1 MSLARITDVKFH
13 VQPQPVH
20 RGWLRYFVAAVSMG
34 IGVAEAQEMRM
45 LDYWWVMAEE
55 QQENAPRVIRV
66 TGEKGEKFEEVYAEE
81 QLGALRNSPVIMQA
95 RLERQAA
102 LRREAVSLARQMRE
116 EDESLPLATAYAQ
129 AWTRVFSRRW
139 LTAKGGEGS
148 SRLEDMLL
156 RLASENEDMA
166 LSDEERQWL
175 LEALLEDDDRLESAE
190 GRRLLEMLA
199 RNLRQSG
206 YGRFDAAAG
215 VNDELMARF
224 TDALRHEHDSMAAYR
239 DAMFKT
245 HRGRIMQHSLE
256 GYHAPWGMGM
266 GGRPIYRQAPQKV
279 GTTVASGHVAQTQ
292 TLVAAPQSPTATPQ
306 PDFTAGMNTS
316 AGSVENFLAE
326 AAPQPEKEDEEKE
339 KKKEDE
345 ELDTDSLT
353 APVPRLMMRAVRNS
367 QAASAP
373 VVIAASGDDDVAPAA
388 SGDITVTGN
397 ATYHVNATLEQKN
410 RYDASWTSHTK
421 SSGSGWFASSVTYE
435 SWSGGTLIPANINQ
449 IDLNGGNLYLGNGYT
464 GAVKVLGTGTIHA
477 ESTETKSSS
486 SWFSSVSA
494 VAPVAGSGVFNYGTL
509 SGSGELTLSSNA
521 ASNNAV
527 IYIFNDAEASGWF
540 DGTIQFGASRRGIVE
555 LDLGADSDSS
565 AAWSKTVFDM
575 SGIGQATDGY
585 GISTSDAPTRTI
597 LNVRGNVSIA
607 GLKNGDANSTVTSE
621 SGDFFYDLTLGDEAG
636 QDYVYSGTFN
646 GSYYTTAT
654 QTNGNNTPSSLDLFK
669 VGANQQTITTNVSN
683 NENRLHSVSVQ
694 EGTLR
699 FDDAGYY
706 DNIYGRSLET
716 AFVTVSGGELLVKSL
731 TVIGELEDAA
741 EFLVTGGSVQ
751 VNDDISVAY
760 EMGVVSTE
768 DVSASVSASNVSV
781 GNNLGVSGSGSKLI
795 VSGTVET
802 LALGVTNGGRLE
814 AKDIIV
820 EHDLQIGTESF
831 NDSSMDEELRASL
844 ICSGNLT
851 AGTLRLRG
859 DGLLQT
865 GDSSITLTGSHMHGG
880 AVWKMAGKH
889 NTLNG
894 QLRLED
900 VGGANGKVTFSG
912 TAVDGVEH
920 AVLTLP
926 GMISLADADW
936 GADGKNALFHLDN
949 VLLDFRLGV
958 TLTNTGIPLA
968 KGTVLTLA
976 STSNGGGY
984 VTDSTTWVRVE
995 SADALYHGVLGTDA
1009 DNNVIITIQHKLDL
1023 PHVMASGNL
1032 LYIEMYQD
1040 AHDPALPYKAH
1051 DTYSGGSWSGDP
1063 EGIVSLIRFSNLQIS
1078 EGADLYLGENLK
1090 TSGEGADL
1098 VDHRADR
1105 HFGGNITVTT
1115 TPAAEAAEDA
1125 AQLHGEIGDWGN
1137 WYLDG
1142 HLGGAGE
1149 LKLVAHNTIDSRNL
1163 NPSTVTESDTTTSK
1177 TYEYGT
1183 ASTFTFTD
1191 YATPEAWFSGTL
1203 RLADPH
1209 GGIVQLNIG
1218 NVNIAD
1224 AGDTRWKN
1232 TVIDLTLDSMTDT
1245 ASKTSGTATEQVLG
1259 LVGDAQVAGVDGG
1272 AGAFIVSNVKNGSN
1286 RPSPVLTLGSDG
1298 KNCDFGG
1305 TVGDGR
1311 FYSGGQATGKTSTT
1325 TTTTSTNNS
1334 GGTITTTTTST
1345 VETNCLTMATG
1356 ALSLTKVGSNTQTFS
1371 GSVYLDQV
1379 LVKEGTLALKG
1390 GTIDIE
1396 SMEVLSGAY
1405 LKTASG
1411 AVMDSLTLHGD
1422 STWEMMGDTNR
1433 YLSPLY
1439 LTNMSGG
1446 GANIT
1451 STDSLTW
1458 SPSRYMNL
1466 SGANLTLLQE
1476 NTLTAGGEAIFEI
1489 GSEITL
1495 NLNNPHVLTNVSG
1508 AAPNR
1513 WIALFGNVSQEY
1525 ESLPTDMVL
1534 VEDEMGNFYNAAYIQ
1549 TGKTIYL
1556 QLGEARDYGIVVN
1569 EHAEPHT
1576 SKIGY
1581 IWSGED
1587 NGTTDGDVHH
1597 INLTMGSI
1605 WRADG
1610 SAENTGWHEQRA
1622 AGSSNDDIGKYVDGN
1637 TVWFLDKDVHG
1648 LDEVHRI
1655 VDIVGNVAPGEIII
1669 ESNLNAGFVDPAP
1682 ENAEYH
1688 MEYSYA
1694 FVSKDGTGCIT
1705 DYVDAEGE
1713 VIPTSITMKG
1723 TGLVVLNL
1731 TNNFSGGIDVQNG
1744 GIYVATVGA
1753 AGTGALTFHTD
1764 QEWSFKVQGLNNGV
1778 VDTPM
1783 ERLGSELMIC
1793 YQHSDDAVS
1802 GFRGSS
1808 LRNDIV
1814 LSSTKTTAENDFA
1827 GRFKV
1832 SFAYAAF
1839 NESGGGDS
1847 ISNIPRHW
1855 RNLTLSGALAGAGY
1869 YTGTGDG
1876 RTWVNTS
1883 ANDILELT
1891 GYCSTWA
1898 GTRDQSYVTSLTLNE
1913 DTAGENAY
1921 IRNNE
1926 GEIVNRFHGTVVVNN
1941 TVNTSPL
1948 PSNKVSVRIGG
1959 TVQVVLKGEKLSESH
1974 LNLTRESVIQTG
1986 WDGAGADPRQTYNN
2000 ILVLNGDATL
2010 RGLSAQFHGCGYDFP
2025 DDPNNANDIYSGD
2038 RYNVTRYFK
2047 ESLTNDREVW
2057 HVRTLTN
2064 GLNTLSLGEYQDKD
2078 NTTYVYSG
2086 AMGYRQAY
2094 AGTSQAHIPW
2104 GAGFTEH
2111 DAENWYFGTH
2121 SMAQETLSLTKA
2133 SSSTQ
2138 YIHTA
2143 KLNDVSVY
2151 EGVLGFNSLALQG
2164 NLNLVGGANLK
2175 LGVFGDVDGD
2185 GKQNDVKDWVKI
2197 DDKLTSTGM
2206 QAAYEKVYTSDDVT
2220 LNTGKTLTV
2229 FTPNTGAGT
2238 EPTAA
2243 VVDGN
2248 VIFSTDTTLT
2258 FLPNG
2263 MVPDYTYDKSAAAGV
2278 RPVNPL
2284 LDVNGT
2290 LQFLDDSPE
2299 ELAINLTGV
2308 NFSKVTITDR
2318 AHTYFYLAEADNI
2331 VIGESGDSSLFKSR
2345 IMSLGYGYFGVL
2357 DTLDSSELSAY
2368 NSPDDKDYLVIRV
2381 YGDPRC
2387 TWSGKTSVTRDG
2399 KTFVPGNIWADKPD
2413 TLPDSFD
2420 YRWKEN
2426 TYFENGMTVLFG
2438 NLYEPVAWTETSTL
2452 TSVET
2457 PIVKLDDDAL
2467 QDGHPADSVTV
2478 DGHTISWRA
2487 ASEDKQAS
2495 YRYENVVI
2503 QGRVAPL
2510 SVVINSDYFDADGN
2524 VHTDTTNYIFT
2535 AGDGGY
2541 IDDVDV
2547 EAGELDVWK
2556 DDYGVEDLDWK
2567 TNLTKLGKGTTIMT
2581 TDNRFTGG
2589 TEILG
2594 GRMVMQHVNALGF
2607 VYNTGAHAT
2616 PNDNTDDDHNLDEKY
2631 KDSILSGLDCT
2642 ITLMNGGELMG
2653 DFNDESFPGN
2663 HEENITTSMGAAMDT
2678 TTIRNKVVVN
2688 VYANPDDPDYD
2699 TLVDGRI
2706 FNNTEHKLVLTKLEG
2721 ESDTVVEFAGVGY
2734 TAEQAEAQ
2742 AGAENKF
2749 RYGVFKVLDPS
2760 GFSGTVTLTGKHW
2773 ELSDDGQ
2780 TADLVNGGN
2789 VQLNLMSHTKS
2800 EGKDWTK
2807 ATVDLS
2813 IKDGTDRTVL
2823 GLDAT
2828 GQATADPGQDA
2839 TGQATADPG
2848 YECVYLNSIHGQ
2860 VKSGSSSVLNM
2871 SAHNELTLILTG
2883 TRSGAYEGVMGY
2895 GDFEVS
2901 VDYGGYAGL
2910 HGTTQHHYG
2919 AIGFGSLNLIKQ
2931 GEGSTQSARRAW
2943 LNAVTV
2949 EGGTFKV
2956 DEALVART
2964 LTTGGGKRVMVG
2976 DVDTAS
2982 LYALAVGKGGTL
2994 AMNTTFNV
3002 AGTKKDAW
3010 EGVAAGTTVGDSTTP
3025 AGWVLLEDG
3034 ATLSAREDWYTRK
3047 QVDMA
3052 PGAHVT
3058 INTRNFIVDPY
3069 LTEQHNDNIKNEVVN
3084 KYEYS
3089 HIIQLLG
3096 QFSGRNVH
3104 LTFNNLLT
3112 DADNKD
3118 AYMLP
3123 MADSPYMGYVALNDL
3138 NDLKG
3143 SSSVYVDSMTAL
3155 QLLNANGGVKADVDI
3170 IVAGKNATL
3179 QILDQV
3185 ANYDSSHV
3193 SSSSDSM
3200 VQYIDRIRFG
3210 ANVDI
3215 NTNVDPLHR
3224 ENTGQMLLGGVEQRA
3239 LAVGDSRLNTPN
3251 TADRQVIIS
3260 SRHNTTDWEYVV
3272 SRLEGKEL
3280 DLNDDKG
3287 VKLQGEVTNL
3297 NIDMRGSA
3305 VKLGGDAANRTEMHS
3320 VHVDMANS
3328 DISHTIYQTNL
3339 RNSLV
3344 HLMEDCSIN
3353 IADAVL
3359 VDSGSAVR
3367 GVTLK
3372 YEEAGNGT
3380 YDLIGHTVD
3389 PCTTNPNV
3397 ALGNDK
3403 TSKIKEVTTSV
3414 NTTVQL
3420 TFADRPAGNADV
3432 YTSVNG
3438 CTILVLQAD
3447 QLLGVDVT
3455 GNGLTIQLHED
3466 MFNYGYEAGARFIAV
3481 MMGGDSGQFLYEA
3494 DNTRFSSLLNSQF
3507 VLQDDTG
3514 QQLTGHWV
3522 TSTYV
3527 SDNVGMKV
3535 TPYMLYF
3542 EVPEPATATLSLAAL
3557 VALCARRRRK
3567 SE

>member
-1 MSLARITDVKFH
+1 MFSSDSVHLQFDVTK
-13 VQPQPVH
+13 PSPH
-20 RGWLRYFVAAVSMG
+20 RGWVKYFVAALGLGMG
-34 IGVAEAQEMRM
+34 TVQAQEQKL
-45 LDYWWVMAEE
+45 LDYWWVMPREE
-55 QQENAPRVIRV
+55 VQNAPRVIRV
-66 TGEKGEKFEEVYAEE
+66 IGAKGEKFEEVYAEE
-81 QLGALRNSPVIMQA
+81 QAAALRGSAAIMQA

-102 LRREAVSLARQMRE
+102 LRLEAQQRARELREAGKSPAVAYE
-116 EDESLPLATAYAQ
+116 E
-129 AWTRVFSRRW
+129 AWAEVYSRRW
-139 LTAKGGEGS
+139 LNADWRVGS
-148 SRLEDMLL
+148 SKLEDMLA
-156 RLASENEDMA
+156 RMASDNADFA
-166 LSDEERQWL
+166 LTEEEQQWV
-175 LEALLEDDDRLESAE
+175 LEALLEDDDRLESSE
-190 GRRLLEMLA
+190 GIELLRNLARRLRSM
-199 RNLRQSG
+199 G
-206 YGRFDAAAG
+206 YGKINVTAG
-215 VNDELMARF
+215 VNDELMMRF
-224 TDALRHEHDSMAAYR
+224 ADAMHHGKESMAAYR
-239 DAMFKT
+239 DALFKT
-245 HRGRIMQHSLE
+245 NRDRVMHHELRG
-256 GYHAPWGMGM
+256 YVAPWGMGA
-266 GGRPIYRQAPQKV
+266 GGTRSYRQAPV
-279 GTTVASGHVAQTQ
+279 V
-292 TLVAAPQSPTATPQ
+292 LTP
-306 PDFTAGMNTS
+306 S
-316 AGSVENFLAE
+316 AGTGSTQQPQLPGLTALTVGQSYTAPGLNAVPGAQSNFLAT
-326 AAPQPEKEDEEKE
+326 APDAEEKEEEKE
-339 KKKEDE
+339 KDE
-345 ELDTDSLT
+345 EEPFT
-353 APVPRLMMRAVRNS
+353 AT
-367 QAASAP
+367 SAP
-373 VVIAASGDDDVAPAA
+373 ASPAAPAPRMMMA
-388 SGDITVTGN
+388 RSMSLRSTGAVTLAEEIVADYIVGAGKNTSFHTTTSVNGQTLTRGNIHNAAWNAEDSYSYTNSSYWGSATATVDFGAWNTADGGVQI
-397 ATYHVNATLEQKN
+397 ADTP
-410 RYDASWTSHTK
+410 
-421 SSGSGWFASSVTYE
+421 E
-435 SWSGGTLIPANINQ
+435 SFGLT
-449 IDLNGGNLYLGNGYT
+449 GGNLYLGT
-464 GAVKVLGTGTIHA
+464 GFSGNIAVSGEGNVLHA
-477 ESTETKSSS
+477 ESLKHESKSANGGFLG
-486 SWFSSVSA
+486 WVSA
-494 VAPVAGSGVFNYGTL
+494 TAHAVYQVPGSDQFRYGTL
-509 SGSGELTLSSNA
+509 SGSGELTLSNNA
-521 ASNNAV
+521 AANNAV
-527 IYIFNDAEASGWF
+527 IYIFNDAEATGWF
-540 DGTIQFGASRRGIVE
+540 DGTIRFGASCGGIVE

-565 AAWSKTVFDM
+565 AAWSQTVFDM

-607 GLKNGDANSTVTSE
+607 GLKNGGANSTVTSE
-621 SGDFFYDLTLGDEAG
+621 SGDFFYDLTLGDVAG
-636 QDYVYSGTFN
+636 ADYVYDGTFN
-646 GSYYTTAT
+646 GAYYTSAT
-654 QTNGNNTPSSLDLFK
+654 QTNGSSTPSALDLIK
-669 VGANQQTITTNVSN
+669 VGENQQTITTEISSTAS
-683 NENRLHSVSVQ
+683 RLHTVEVK
-694 EGTLR
+694 GGALR
-699 FDDAGYY
+699 FDADSNYY
-706 DNIYGRSLET
+706 DDAYSMSLET
-716 AFVTVSGGELLVKSL
+716 NFVTVSGGRLLVNDL
-731 TVIGELEDAA
+731 NVTGVQEGAA
-741 EFLVTGGSVQ
+741 EFLVTGGEVEA
-751 VNDDISVAY
+751 NGDITVAY
-760 EMGVVSTE
+760 DMGVMGGG
-768 DVSASVSASNVSV
+768 SVSAANVSA
-781 GNNLGVSGSGSKLI
+781 GNNLGVSGTGSSLTI
-795 VSGTVET
+795 TGSLET
-802 LALGVTNGGRLE
+802 LAMRVEDGGHLVADDITVQSNLE
-814 AKDIIV
+814 V
-820 EHDLQIGTESF
+820 GTESRQVA
-831 NDSSMDEELRASL
+831 NITDAQRATLISSGS
-844 ICSGNLT
+844 LT
-851 AGTLRLRG
+851 AGELRLRG

-865 GDSSITLTGSHMHGG
+865 GDSAITLTGAHMHGG
-880 AVWKMAGKH
+880 AVWKMEGGQ

-894 QLRLED
+894 LLRLEN
-900 VGGANGKVTFSG
+900 VGGTDGKVTFSG
-912 TAVDGVEH
+912 PAGGGVEP

-926 GMISLADADW
+926 GMVSLADANW
-936 GADGKNALFHLDN
+936 DGGRNALFHLDN
-949 VLLDFRLGV
+949 VQLDFRLGV
-958 TLTNTGIPLA
+958 TLTNTGIPLTE
-968 KGTVLTLA
+968 GTVLTLA
-976 STSNGGGY
+976 STAKGGGY
-984 VTDSTTWVRVE
+984 VEDSTTWVRVE
-995 SADALYHGVLGTDA
+995 SSDALYHGVLGYDA
-1009 DNNVIITIQHKLDL
+1009 QQNVIITIQHKLII
-1023 PHVMASGNL
+1023 PQEMASGDL

-1063 EGIVSLIRFSNLQIS
+1063 ENIESLIRFSNLQIS

-1090 TSGEGADL
+1090 TGNEGTEV
-1098 VDHRADR
+1098 VDYRADR
-1105 HFGGNITVTT
+1105 HFGGNIDVIVTT
-1115 TPAAEAAEDA
+1115 TAGDA

-1142 HLGGAGE
+1142 HLGGSGA
-1149 LKLVAHNTIDSRNL
+1149 LKLVAHNTLGTRDL
-1163 NPSTVTESDTTTSK
+1163 NPSTDKESDTTTSK
-1177 TYEYGT
+1177 TYQYGT

-1203 RLADPH
+1203 SLADPH

-1232 TVIDLTLDSMTDT
+1232 TLIDLTRSAMTDR
-1245 ASKTSGTATEQVLG
+1245 ASGQSGTATEQVLG
-1259 LVGDAQVAGVDGG
+1259 LVGDAQVAGVMGKD
-1272 AGAFIVSNVKNGSN
+1272 GAFIVSNVKAGSGK
-1286 RPSPVLTLGSDG
+1286 PSPVLTIGSDMA
-1298 KNCDFGG
+1298 DYTFSG

-1311 FYSGGQATGKTSTT
+1311 FYTGGQATGKTTT
-1325 TTTTSTNNS
+1325 TTTTTTTANS
-1334 GGTITTTTTST
+1334 GTVTTTTTST
-1345 VETNCLTMATG
+1345 VETNFQTMENG

-1396 SMEVLSGAY
+1396 SMEVLSGAN
-1405 LKTASG
+1405 LQTASG

-1451 STDSLTW
+1451 STDPLIW

-1466 SGANLTLLQE
+1466 SGANLTLLE
-1476 NTLTAGGEAIFEI
+1476 RNTLTAGGEAIFEV
-1489 GSEITL
+1489 GSGITL
-1495 NLNNPHVLTNVSG
+1495 DLSNPHVLTNVSG

-1513 WIALFGNVSQEY
+1513 WIALFGKVSQKY
-1525 ESLPTDMVL
+1525 ESLPKDMIL
-1534 VEDEMGNFYNAAYIQ
+1534 VEDEMGNFYDAAYIQ
-1549 TGKTIYL
+1549 NGETIYL

-1648 LDEVHRI
+1648 SDEKHRM

-1669 ESNLNAGFVDPAP
+1669 ESNLNAGFVDPKP
-1682 ENAEYH
+1682 EDAEYH

-1808 LRNDIV
+1808 LRNDII
-1814 LSSTKTTAENDFA
+1814 LSSTKTTAENDFE

-1855 RNLTLSGALAGAGY
+1855 RNLTLSGALV
-1869 YTGTGDG
+1869 GTGYEATDAQG
-1876 RTWVNTS
+1876 NKIWVNTS
-1883 ANDILELT
+1883 ANDTLELT

-1898 GTRDQSYVTSLTLNE
+1898 NERDQSYTTAITLNE
-1913 DTAGENAY
+1913 DTVGEGSY
-1921 IRNNE
+1921 IYDGE
-1926 GEIVNRFHGTVVVNN
+1926 TGEILNRFQGKVVLMN

-1948 PSNKVSVRIGG
+1948 PSNKLEKRTAGSV
-1959 TVQVVLKGEKLSESH
+1959 QLVLKGEKLSQAH
-1974 LNLTRESVIQTG
+1974 LDMTRESVKMGRDENNNATAYEESAHR
-1986 WDGAGADPRQTYNN
+1986 DLPRQTYNN
-2000 ILVLNGDATL
+2000 ILMVNGDATL
-2010 RGLSAQFHGCGYDFP
+2010 KGLSAKFHGCGWDYPEDNSS
-2025 DDPNNANDIYSGD
+2025 DNDNRIGD
-2038 RYNVTRYFK
+2038 REFIADMK
-2047 ESLTNDREVW
+2047 QHDEVW

-2064 GLNTLSLGEYQDKD
+2064 GLNTLRLGEVGDSA
-2078 NTTYVYSG
+2078 NNSTYIYSG
-2086 AMGYRQAY
+2086 AMGFAQAY
-2094 AGTSQAHIPW
+2094 IGTSQAHVPW
-2104 GAGFTEH
+2104 GDGFMEH
-2111 DAENWYFGTH
+2111 TASWYFGGH
-2121 SMAQETLSLTKA
+2121 SVAKESLSLVKA
-2133 SSSTQ
+2133 SASSQ

-2143 KLNDVSVY
+2143 VLDDVSVY
-2151 EGVLGFNSLALQG
+2151 EGTLGFNNLNLKG
-2164 NLNLVGGANLK
+2164 NLNLVGGTTTK
-2175 LGVFGDVDGD
+2175 LGVTTEAGWDSISEDAV
-2185 GKQNDVKDWVKI
+2185 
-2197 DDKLTSTGM
+2197 SGM
-2206 QAAYEKVYTSDDVT
+2206 QTNYKVVPTSEDVT
-2220 LNTGKTLTV
+2220 LNPGKTLLV

-2248 VIFSTDTTLT
+2248 VIMKEGTALT

-2290 LQFLDDSPE
+2290 LQFLDASPE
-2299 ELAINLTGV
+2299 QLSINLTGV
-2308 NFSKVTITDR
+2308 NFSQVPVETR
-2318 AHTYFYLAEADNI
+2318 ENTYFYLAEADNI
-2331 VIGESGDSSLFKSR
+2331 VIGEAEDSSKFQSR

-2357 DTLDSSELSAY
+2357 DTLDSSGGEHAST
-2368 NSPDDKDYLVIRV
+2368 DGKDYLVIRV

-2387 TWSGKTSVTRDG
+2387 TWSGKTEVDG
-2399 KTFVPGNIWADKPD
+2399 NEIGNVWVHSPD
-2413 TLPDSFD
+2413 DSLPEYD

-2426 TYFENGMTVLFG
+2426 SAFQDGMTVLFG
-2438 NLYEPVAWTETSTL
+2438 NLYEPVRWTKDSKLTSTD
-2452 TSVET
+2452 T
-2457 PIVKLDDDAL
+2457 PVVKLNAL
-2467 QDGHPADSVTV
+2467 QAGHPATEVTV
-2478 DGHTISWRA
+2478 DGHKISWTA
-2487 ASEDKQAS
+2487 GPDADYK
-2495 YRYENVVI
+2495 YKYENVVI

-2510 SVVINSDYFDADGN
+2510 SVVINSDYFDSYDTGRVAYP
-2524 VHTDTTNYIFT
+2524 DTTNYIFT
-2535 AGDGGY
+2535 ISGEDESYGY
-2541 IDDVDV
+2541 IADATED
-2547 EAGELDVWK
+2547 ELKVWK
-2556 DDYGVEDLDWK
+2556 ESYKVENLDWK
-2567 TNLTKLGKGTTIMT
+2567 TNLTKLGKGTAIMT

-2594 GRMVMQHVNALGF
+2594 GRIVMQHVNALGF
-2607 VYNTGAHAT
+2607 VYNNGAYAT
-2616 PNDNTDDDHNLDEKY
+2616 PEDPNDDKTNLDDQF
-2631 KDSILSGLDCT
+2631 KDKLLTGLDCT
-2642 ITLMNGGELMG
+2642 ITLMNGGELMA
-2653 DFNDESFPGN
+2653 DFSDDAFPGN
-2663 HEENITTSMGAAMDT
+2663 HQENITTSMGAALDT

-2706 FNNTEHKLVLTKLEG
+2706 FNNTAHKLVLSTLVG
-2721 ESDTVVEFAGVGY
+2721 ESDTVVEFAGVGL
-2734 TAEQAEAQ
+2734 TADQSSNAY
-2742 AGAENKF
+2742 GVDNKF

-2773 ELSDDGQ
+2773 ELSEDGK

-2828 GQATADPGQDA
+2828 GQATDV
-2839 TGQATADPG
+2839 PG

-2919 AIGFGSLNLIKQ
+2919 AIGFGSLNLIKE

-2943 LNAVTV
+2943 LNSVTV
-2949 EGGTFKV
+2949 QGGTFKA

-2976 DVDTAS
+2976 DVDQST
-2982 LYALAVGKGGTL
+2982 LYALSVGKGGTL

-3002 AGTKKDAW
+3002 SGTKEDAW
-3010 EGVAAGTTVGDSTTP
+3010 EGVEAGTTVGDSTRP

-3069 LTEQHNDNIKNEVVN
+3069 LTVQHDAQVKNEVVN

-3096 QFSGRNVH
+3096 QFSGSNVH

-3112 DADNKD
+3112 NANNKD
-3118 AYMLP
+3118 AYMDLKG
-3123 MADSPYMGYVALNDL
+3123 DSPNMGYVALNDL
-3138 NDLKG
+3138 NALKG
-3143 SSSVYVDSMTAL
+3143 SSTVYVDSMTAL

-3185 ANYDSSHV
+3185 TNYDSSHTA
-3193 SSSSDSM
+3193 STSDSM

-3215 NTNVDPLHR
+3215 NPNEDPLHR
-3224 ENTGQMLLGGVEQRA
+3224 ENTGQLLLGGVEQRS

-3305 VKLGGDAANRTEMHS
+3305 VKLGGDAATRSEMNS
-3320 VHVDMANS
+3320 VHVDLANS

-3344 HLMEDCSIN
+3344 HLMEDCSVN
-3353 IADAVL
+3353 IADMVL
-3359 VDSGSAVR
+3359 VNEQSVIR
-3367 GVTLK
+3367 GVKLEYVKAGDAYTLV
-3372 YEEAGNGT
+3372 GNT
-3380 YDLIGHTVD
+3380 VNPYDAA
-3389 PCTTNPNV
+3389 PNV
-3397 ALGNDK
+3397 AAGNNP
-3403 TSKIKEVTTSV
+3403 TSKTKEVSTSV

-3420 TFADRPAGNADV
+3420 TFADKTEV
-3432 YTSVNG
+3432 CTSANG
-3438 CTILVLQAD
+3438 TRLLVLQAD

-3455 GNGLTIQLHED
+3455 GNGLTLRLHED
-3466 MFNYGYEAGARFIAV
+3466 MFQYAYEADARFVGV

-3494 DNTRFSSLLNSQF
+3494 DNTKFGSLLDSQF
-3507 VLQDDTG
+3507 VLQDSTG

-3527 SDNVGMKV
+3527 GTESGESVSR
-3535 TPYMLYF
+3535 YMLYF
-3542 EVPEPATATLSLAAL
+3542 EVPEPATTTLSLLAL
-3557 VALCARRRRK
+3557 TALCARRRRK
-3567 SE
+3567 

>member
-1 MSLARITDVKFH
+1 MFSSDSVHLQFNVSK
-13 VQPQPVH
+13 PSPH
-20 RGWLRYFVAAVSMG
+20 RGWVKYFVAAVGLGMG
-34 IGVAEAQEMRM
+34 AVQAQEQKI
-45 LDYWWVMAEE
+45 LDYWWVMPREE
-55 QQENAPRVIRV
+55 VQNAPRVIRV
-66 TGEKGEKFEEVYAEE
+66 IGAKGERFEEVYTEE
-81 QLGALRNSPVIMQA
+81 QASALRGNASIMQA

-102 LRREAVSLARQMRE
+102 LRLEAQQRARELREAGKSPAVAYE
-116 EDESLPLATAYAQ
+116 E
-129 AWTRVFSRRW
+129 AWAEVYSRRW
-139 LTAKGGEGS
+139 LTADWRVGS
-148 SRLEDMLL
+148 SKLEDMLT
-156 RLASENEDMA
+156 RMASDNADYA
-166 LSDEERQWL
+166 LTEEEQQWV

-190 GRRLLEMLA
+190 GTELLRNLARRLRSM
-199 RNLRQSG
+199 G
-206 YGRFDAAAG
+206 YGKINVTAG
-215 VNDELMARF
+215 VNDELMMRF
-224 TDALRHEHDSMAAYR
+224 ADAMRHKDNSMSAYR
-239 DAMFKT
+239 DALFKT
-245 HRGRIMQHSLE
+245 YRDRVMHHELRG
-256 GYHAPWGMGM
+256 YVAPWGMGA
-266 GGRPIYRQAPQKV
+266 GGTRSYRQAPV
-279 GTTVASGHVAQTQ
+279 V
-292 TLVAAPQSPTATPQ
+292 LTP
-306 PDFTAGMNTS
+306 S
-316 AGSVENFLAE
+316 AGTGSTQQPQLPGLTALTVGQSYTAPGLNDVPGALTDFRATAP
-326 AAPQPEKEDEEKE
+326 AADESEKE
-339 KKKEDE
+339 KEKELEEE
-345 ELDTDSLT
+345 ELLT
-353 APVPRLMMRAVRNS
+353 QETVPTQS
-367 QAASAP
+367 
-373 VVIAASGDDDVAPAA
+373 DAPAPRMMMMMPRSVA
-388 SGDITVTGN
+388 LRSTGAVPLEEDIEADYIVGAGKNTSFHTTTTVNGQTLTWGN
-397 ATYHVNATLEQKN
+397 IHNAAWEANGEYSYTNSTRL
-410 RYDASWTSHTK
+410 
-421 SSGSGWFASSVTYE
+421 GSVTATVYFGA
-435 SWSGGTLIPANINQ
+435 WNTADGGEKIASTPGSFGLT
-449 IDLNGGNLYLGNGYT
+449 GGNLYLGT
-464 GAVKVLGTGTIHA
+464 GFSGNIVVSGEGNVLHA
-477 ESTETKSSS
+477 ESLEHKSASANGGL
-486 SWFSSVSA
+486 FGLVSA
-494 VAPVAGSGVFNYGTL
+494 TAHAVYQVPGSGEFRYGTL
-509 SGSGELTLSSNA
+509 SGSGELTLSNNA
-521 ASNNAV
+521 AENNAV

-540 DGTIQFGASRRGIVE
+540 DGTIRFGASSGGIVE

-565 AAWSKTVFDM
+565 TAWSQTVFDM

-585 GISTSDAPTRTI
+585 GISTNEAPTRTI

-607 GLKNGDANSTVTSE
+607 GLENGDANSTVTSE
-621 SGDFFYDLTLGDEAG
+621 SGDFFYDLTLGDVAG
-636 QDYVYSGTFN
+636 ADYVYDGTFN
-646 GSYYTTAT
+646 GSYYTSAT
-654 QTNGNNTPSSLDLFK
+654 QTNGSSTPSSLDLFK

-683 NENRLHSVSVQ
+683 NANRLHSVSVQ

-716 AFVTVSGGELLVKSL
+716 AFVTVSGGRLLVNDL
-731 TVIGELEDAA
+731 NVTGVQEGAA
-741 EFLVTGGSVQ
+741 EFLVTGGEVEA
-751 VNDDISVAY
+751 NGNITVAY
-760 EMGVVSTE
+760 DMGVM
-768 DVSASVSASNVSV
+768 DGGSVSAVNVSA
-781 GNNLGVSGSGSKLI
+781 GNNLGVSGAGSSLTI
-795 VSGTVET
+795 TGSLET
-802 LALGVTNGGRLE
+802 LAMRVEKGGHLE
-814 AKDIIV
+814 AADITV
-820 EHDLQIGTESF
+820 QSNLEVGTESQQVE
-831 NDSSMDEELRASL
+831 NITDAQRATLISSGS
-844 ICSGNLT
+844 LT
-851 AGTLRLRG
+851 AGELRLRG

-865 GDSSITLTGSHMHGG
+865 GDSAITLTGAHMHGG
-880 AVWKMAGKH
+880 AVWKMKGGQ

-894 QLRLED
+894 LLRLEN
-900 VGGANGKVTFSG
+900 VGGDDGQVTFSG
-912 TAVDGVEH
+912 PAVEGAEP

-926 GMISLADADW
+926 GMVSLADANWD
-936 GADGKNALFHLDN
+936 GGKNALFHLDN
-949 VLLDFRLGV
+949 VQLDFRLGV

-976 STSNGGGY
+976 STAKGGGY
-984 VTDSTTWVRVE
+984 VEDSTTWVRVE
-995 SADALYHGVLGTDA
+995 SSDALYHGVLGYDA
-1009 DNNVIITIQHKLDL
+1009 QQNVIITIEHELIVPQK
-1023 PHVMASGNL
+1023 MASGDL

-1040 AHDPALPYKAH
+1040 AHDPALPYKVH
-1051 DTYSGGSWSGDP
+1051 NEYSTSSGSWSGDP
-1063 EGIVSLIRFSNLQIS
+1063 ENIESLICFSNLQIS

-1090 TSGEGADL
+1090 TGNEGTEV
-1098 VDHRADR
+1098 VDYRADR
-1105 HFGGNITVTT
+1105 HFGGNIDVIVTST
-1115 TPAAEAAEDA
+1115 AGDA

-1142 HLGGAGE
+1142 HLGGSGA
-1149 LKLVAHNTIDSRNL
+1149 LKLVAHNTVGTRDL
-1163 NPSTVTESDTTTSK
+1163 DPTTDKESDTTTSK

-1203 RLADPH
+1203 SLADPH

-1232 TVIDLTLDSMTDT
+1232 TVIDLTLDSMTDR
-1245 ASKTSGTATEQVLG
+1245 ASEQSGTATEQVLG
-1259 LVGDAQVAGVDGG
+1259 LVGDAQVAGITGG
-1272 AGAFIVSNVKNGSN
+1272 DGAFIVSNVKAGSGK
-1286 RPSPVLTLGSDG
+1286 PSPVLTIGSDMA
-1298 KNCDFGG
+1298 NYTFSG

-1311 FYSGGQATGKTSTT
+1311 FYTGGQATGKTSTT
-1325 TTTTSTNNS
+1325 TTTTTTANS
-1334 GGTITTTTTST
+1334 GTVTTTTTST
-1345 VETNCLTMATG
+1345 VETNFQTMGNG

-1371 GSVYLDQV
+1371 GSVYLDPV
-1379 LVKEGTLALKG
+1379 LVKEGKLALTG
-1390 GTIDIE
+1390 GTIDVE

-1405 LKTASG
+1405 LQTASG
-1411 AVMDSLTLHGD
+1411 AVMNSLTLHGD

-1451 STDSLTW
+1451 STDPLTW
-1458 SPSRYMNL
+1458 SPSRYMSL
-1466 SGANLTLLQE
+1466 SGANLTLLDE

-1489 GSEITL
+1489 GSGITL

-1525 ESLPTDMVL
+1525 EFLPTDMIL
-1534 VEDEMGNFYNAAYIQ
+1534 VEDEMGNFYDAAYMLIGQ
-1549 TGKTIYL
+1549 TIYL
-1556 QLGEARDYGIVVN
+1556 QLGAARDYGIVVN

-1605 WRADG
+1605 WRSDG

-1648 LDEVHRI
+1648 SDEVHRI

-1669 ESNLNAGFVDPAP
+1669 ESNLNAGFVDPKP
-1682 ENAEYH
+1682 EDAEYH

-1713 VIPTSITMKG
+1713 VTPTSITMKG

-1764 QEWSFKVQGLNNGV
+1764 QEWSFNVQGLSNGV

-1808 LRNDIV
+1808 LRNDII
-1814 LSSTKTTAENDFA
+1814 LSSTKTTAENDFE

-1855 RNLTLSGALAGAGY
+1855 RNLTLSGALV
-1869 YTGTGDG
+1869 GTGYEATDAQG
-1876 RTWVNTS
+1876 NKIWVNTS
-1883 ANDILELT
+1883 ANDTLELT

-1898 GTRDQSYVTSLTLNE
+1898 NERDQSYTTAITLNE
-1913 DTAGENAY
+1913 DTVGEGSY
-1921 IRNNE
+1921 IYD
-1926 GEIVNRFHGTVVVNN
+1926 GDTGKILNRFQGKVVLMN

-1948 PSNKVSVRIGG
+1948 PSNKLEKRTAGSV
-1959 TVQVVLKGEKLSESH
+1959 QLVLKGEKLSQAH
-1974 LNLTRESVIQTG
+1974 LDMTRESVKMG
-1986 WDGAGADPRQTYNN
+1986 WDEENDKATAYEESDHQKLPRQTYNN
-2000 ILVLNGDATL
+2000 ILMVNGDATL
-2010 RGLSAQFHGCGYDFP
+2010 KGLSAKFHGCGWDYPEDNSSDNDNRI
-2025 DDPNNANDIYSGD
+2025 DDRKFIADMKQHD
-2038 RYNVTRYFK
+2038 
-2047 ESLTNDREVW
+2047 EVW

-2064 GLNTLSLGEYQDKD
+2064 GLNTLRLGEVGDSA
-2078 NTTYVYSG
+2078 NNSTYIYSG
-2086 AMGYRQAY
+2086 AMGFAQAY
-2094 AGTSQAHIPW
+2094 IGTSQAHVPW
-2104 GAGFTEH
+2104 GDGFMEH
-2111 DAENWYFGTH
+2111 TASWYFGGH
-2121 SMAQETLSLTKA
+2121 SVAKESLSLVKA
-2133 SSSTQ
+2133 SASSQ

-2143 KLNDVSVY
+2143 VLDDVSVY
-2151 EGVLGFNSLALQG
+2151 EGTLGFNNLNLKG
-2164 NLNLVGGANLK
+2164 NLNLVGGTTTK
-2175 LGVFGDVDGD
+2175 LGVTTEAGWDFISEDAVSDMQTNY
-2185 GKQNDVKDWVKI
+2185 KVVP
-2197 DDKLTSTGM
+2197 TS
-2206 QAAYEKVYTSDDVT
+2206 EDVT
-2220 LNTGKTLTV
+2220 LNPGKTLTV

-2248 VIFSTDTTLT
+2248 VIMKEGTALT

-2263 MVPDYTYDKSAAAGV
+2263 MVPDYTYDESAAAAGV

-2290 LQFLDDSPE
+2290 LQFLDASPE
-2299 ELAINLTGV
+2299 QLSINLTGV
-2308 NFSKVTITDR
+2308 NFSQVPVETR
-2318 AHTYFYLAEADNI
+2318 ENTYFYLAEADNI
-2331 VIGESGDSSLFKSR
+2331 VIGEADDSSKFQSR

-2357 DTLDSSELSAY
+2357 DTLDSSGGEHAST
-2368 NSPDDKDYLVIRV
+2368 DGKDYLVIRV

-2387 TWSGKTSVTRDG
+2387 TWSGKTEVA
-2399 KTFVPGNIWADKPD
+2399 GNEIGNVWVHTPD
-2413 TLPDSFD
+2413 DSLPEYD

-2426 TYFENGMTVLFG
+2426 SAFQDGMTVLFG
-2438 NLYEPVAWTETSTL
+2438 NLYEPVDWSEVSKL
-2452 TSVET
+2452 TSIET
-2457 PIVKLDDDAL
+2457 PVVELSEPQA
-2467 QDGHPADSVTV
+2467 GHPATEVTV
-2478 DGHTISWRA
+2478 DGHKISWTA
-2487 ASEDKQAS
+2487 GLDADYK
-2495 YRYENVVI
+2495 YENVVI

-2510 SVVINSDYFDADGN
+2510 SVVINSDYFDSYDTGRVAYP
-2524 VHTDTTNYIFT
+2524 DTTNYIFT
-2535 AGDGGY
+2535 ISGEDESYGY
-2541 IDDVDV
+2541 IADATED
-2547 EAGELDVWK
+2547 ELKVWK
-2556 DDYGVEDLDWK
+2556 EKYKVENLDWK
-2567 TNLTKLGKGTTIMT
+2567 TNLTKLGKGTAIMT

-2594 GRMVMQHVNALGF
+2594 GRIVMQHVNALGF
-2607 VYNTGAHAT
+2607 VYNNGAYAT
-2616 PNDNTDDDHNLDEKY
+2616 PEDPNDDKTNLDDQF
-2631 KDSILSGLDCT
+2631 KDQLLTGLDCT
-2642 ITLMNGGELMG
+2642 ITLMNGGELMA
-2653 DFNDESFPGN
+2653 DFSDDAFPGN
-2663 HEENITTSMGAAMDT
+2663 HQENITTSMGAALDT

-2699 TLVDGRI
+2699 TLEDGRI
-2706 FNNTEHKLVLTKLEG
+2706 FNNTAHKLVLSTLVG
-2721 ESDTVVEFAGVGY
+2721 ESDTVVEFAGVGL
-2734 TAEQAEAQ
+2734 TADQSSNAY
-2742 AGAENKF
+2742 GVDNKF

-2773 ELSDDGQ
+2773 ELSEDGQ

-2813 IKDGTDRTVL
+2813 IKDGTNRTVL

-2828 GQATADPGQDA
+2828 GQATDV
-2839 TGQATADPG
+2839 PG

-2860 VKSGSSSVLNM
+2860 VKRGSSSVLNM

-2883 TRSGAYEGVMGY
+2883 TRSGTYEGVMGY

-2943 LNAVTV
+2943 LNSVTV
-2949 EGGTFKV
+2949 QGGTFKA

-2976 DVDTAS
+2976 DVDQST
-2982 LYALAVGKGGTL
+2982 LYALSVGKGGTL
-2994 AMNTTFNV
+2994 AMNSTFN
-3002 AGTKKDAW
+3002 ASGPKEDAW
-3010 EGVAAGTTVGDSTTP
+3010 EGVEAGTTVGDSTRP

-3047 QVDMA
+3047 QVDLA

-3069 LTEQHNDNIKNEVVN
+3069 LTVQHDAQVKNEVVN

-3096 QFSGRNVH
+3096 QFSGSNVH

-3118 AYMLP
+3118 AYMDLKG
-3123 MADSPYMGYVALNDL
+3123 DSPNMGYVALNDL
-3138 NDLKG
+3138 NALKG
-3143 SSSVYVDSMTAL
+3143 SSTVYVDSMTAL

-3185 ANYDSSHV
+3185 TNYDSSHV

-3215 NTNVDPLHR
+3215 NPNVDPLDR
-3224 ENTGQMLLGGVEQRA
+3224 KNTGQLLLGGVEQRA
-3239 LAVGDSRLNTPN
+3239 LADGDSRLNTPN

-3260 SRHNTTDWEYVV
+3260 SRHNTTEWEYVV
-3272 SRLEGKEL
+3272 SRLQGVELGEGAE
-3280 DLNDDKG
+3280 G

-3297 NIDMRGSA
+3297 NIDMRGAA
-3305 VKLGGDAANRTEMHS
+3305 VKLGGDAANRTEMNS
-3320 VHVDMANS
+3320 VHVDLANS

-3344 HLMEDCSIN
+3344 HLMEDCSVN

-3359 VDSGSAVR
+3359 VESDSVIR
-3367 GVTLK
+3367 GVKLE
-3372 YEEAGNGT
+3372 YEKAGDGYALVGN
-3380 YDLIGHTVD
+3380 TVNPYVAD
-3389 PCTTNPNV
+3389 PNV
-3397 ALGNDK
+3397 AADNVP
-3403 TSKIKEVTTSV
+3403 TSKTKEVSTSV

-3420 TFADRPAGNADV
+3420 TFADKTEV
-3432 YTSVNG
+3432 CTSANG
-3438 CTILVLQAD
+3438 TRLLVLQAD

-3455 GNGLTIQLHED
+3455 GNGLTLQLDED
-3466 MFNYGYEAGARFIAV
+3466 ENMFQYAYEAGARFVGV

-3494 DNTRFSSLLNSQF
+3494 DNTKFGSLRDSQF
-3507 VLQDDTG
+3507 VLLDSTG

-3527 SDNVGMKV
+3527 GTESGQNVSR
-3535 TPYMLYF
+3535 YMLYF
-3542 EVPEPATATLSLAAL
+3542 EVPEPATTTLSLLAL
-3557 VALCARRRRK
+3557 TALCARRRRG
-3567 SE
+3567 E

>member
-1 MSLARITDVKFH
+1 MSLTRITDVKFH

-20 RGWLRYFVAAVSMG
+20 RGWLRYFLAAVSMG

-45 LDYWWVMAEE
+45 LDYWWVMSEE
-55 QQENAPRVIRV
+55 TPENAPRVIRV

-139 LTAKGGEGS
+139 LNARGGKGG
-148 SRLEDMLL
+148 SRLEDMLQ

-166 LSDEERQWL
+166 LSEEDRQWL
-175 LEALLEDDDRLESAE
+175 LEALLEDDDRLDSAE
-190 GRRLLEMLA
+190 GRRLLETLA

-206 YGRFDAAAG
+206 YGKFDAAAG

-224 TDALRHEHDSMAAYR
+224 TESLHHGQDSMAAYR
-239 DAMFKT
+239 DALFKT
-245 HRGRIMQHSLE
+245 HRGRIMQHSVV
-256 GYHAPWGMGM
+256 GYHAPWGMGL
-266 GGRPIYRQAPQKV
+266 GGRSLYRQAPQKV

-292 TLVAAPQSPTATPQ
+292 TLVAAPQAPTATPQ

-316 AGSVENFLAE
+316 AGAVENFLAT
-326 AAPQPEKEDEEKE
+326 APESGEQESEESE
-339 KKKEDE
+339 KKEEDILKET
-345 ELDTDSLT
+345 TDSEPAVAAAVP
-353 APVPRLMMRAVRNS
+353 APRMMMRSFSMRAAEPEPVADQPLPANAITHGTNTSFHTNTSVNGHNLTYGNWYATSWDSSLS
-367 QAASAP
+367 QS
-373 VVIAASGDDDVAPAA
+373 
-388 SGDITVTGN
+388 VTGSSVLGTSVT
-397 ATYHVNATLEQKN
+397 ATVNF
-410 RYDASWTSHTK
+410 
-421 SSGSGWFASSVTYE
+421 SGWNGGSQIAGTPSSF
-435 SWSGGTLIPANINQ
+435 TLA
-449 IDLNGGNLYLGNGYT
+449 GGNLYLGSGYT
-464 GAVKVLGTGTIHA
+464 GEIVVDKGYTGSVLHA
-477 ESTETKSSS
+477 ESLEHD
-486 SWFSSVSA
+486 SA
-494 VAPVAGSGVFNYGTL
+494 TRKGGFLNLASATAHAVYQVAGSGIFNYGTL
-509 SGSGELTLSSNA
+509 SGGGELTLSSNA
-521 ASNNAV
+521 AANNAV
-527 IYIFNDAEASGWF
+527 IFIFNDNQASGWF
-540 DGTIQFGASRRGIVE
+540 DGTIKFGASCGGIVE
-555 LDLGADSDSS
+555 LDLGAKTGSS
-565 AAWSKTVFDM
+565 EAWSKTEFDM
-575 SGIGQATDGY
+575 SGIGTATDGY
-585 GISTSDAPTRTI
+585 GISTSEAPSRTI
-597 LNVRGNVSIA
+597 LNIRGNVSIA
-607 GLKNGDANSTVTSE
+607 GLSGGANSGTVTSE

-654 QTNGNNTPSSLDLFK
+654 QTNGSNTPSSLDLIK
-669 VGANQQTITTNVSN
+669 VGGNQQTITTNVSN

-731 TVIGELEDAA
+731 SVTGEKEGAA

-760 EMGVVSTE
+760 EMGVVSE
-768 DVSASVSASNVSV
+768 NGGSASVSASNVSV
-781 GNNLGVSGSGSKLI
+781 GNNLGVSGSGSELI

-802 LALGVTNGGRLE
+802 LALGVTNGGKLK

-820 EHDLQIGTESF
+820 EHDLQIGTESLNGF
-831 NDSSMDEELRASL
+831 SMDEKLRASL

-859 DGLLQT
+859 DGLLKT

-880 AVWKMAGKH
+880 AVWKMAGEH

-894 QLRLED
+894 LLSLED

-926 GMISLADADW
+926 GMISLAGADW

-958 TLTNTGIPLA
+958 TLTNTGIPL
-968 KGTVLTLA
+968 KEKSVLTLA

-1023 PHVMASGNL
+1023 PHVMADGNL

-1115 TPAAEAAEDA
+1115 TPAAGDA

-1149 LKLVAHNTIDSRNL
+1149 LKLVAHNTIGSRNL
-1163 NPSTVTESDTTTSK
+1163 NPSSVKESDTTTSK
-1177 TYEYGT
+1177 TYQYGT

-1203 RLADPH
+1203 RLANSH

-1232 TVIDLTLDSMTDT
+1232 TVIDLTLDSMTDK
-1245 ASKTSGTATEQVLG
+1245 ASQKSGTATEQVLG

-1298 KNCDFGG
+1298 KDCDFGG

-1311 FYSGGQATGKTSTT
+1311 FYSGGQASGKTSTT

-1356 ALSLTKVGSNTQTFS
+1356 ALSLTKVGSNTQIFR

-1379 LVKEGTLALKG
+1379 LVKEGELQMIGSET
-1390 GTIDIE
+1390 
-1396 SMEVLSGAY
+1396 
-1405 LKTASG
+1405 
-1411 AVMDSLTLHGD
+1411 
-1422 STWEMMGDTNR
+1422 
-1433 YLSPLY
+1433 
-1439 LTNMSGG
+1439 
-1446 GANIT
+1446 NIT
-1451 STDSLTW
+1451 SMAVFDGAKVTTGSNVSLGTMSLYGGSTWYTNNQTPNSYGVTLNLVDVYGESGTNAINIGAPNASSWIPAMYVNMAAAGTWQQDASAIFNLKTDTTLDLDSLRVYT
-1458 SPSRYMNL
+1458 NL
-1466 SGANLTLLQE
+1466 SGIS
-1476 NTLTAGGEAIFEI
+1476 GGEK
-1489 GSEITL
+1489 
-1495 NLNNPHVLTNVSG
+1495 
-1508 AAPNR
+1508 
-1513 WIALFGNVSQEY
+1513 IALYQLSDSTQYTFKDNVV
-1525 ESLPTDMVL
+1525 M
-1534 VEDEMGNFYNAAYIQ
+1534 VEDKNGHFYDAGYVQ
-1549 TGKTIYL
+1549 DGKIIYL
-1556 QLGEARDYGIVVN
+1556 QLKDEPRYYGIVVN
-1569 EHAEPHT
+1569 SQPVH
-1576 SKIGY
+1576 KDLVGY

-1587 NGTTDGDVHH
+1587 TGHTIDDVHH
-1597 INLTMGSI
+1597 INLTMGNV

-1622 AGSSNDDIGKYVDGN
+1622 AGSHNDDIGKYVDGN
-1637 TVWFLDKDVHG
+1637 TVYFLDTDVDG
-1648 LDEVHRI
+1648 EDEVHRM
-1655 VDIVGNVAPGEIII
+1655 VEIVGQVAPGHIIFDADK
-1669 ESNLNAGFVDPAP
+1669 NAGFRDPASSD
-1682 ENAEYH
+1682 AQFH
-1688 MEYSYA
+1688 MEYAYA
-1694 FVSKDGTGCIT
+1694 LVSHDGSGCIA
-1705 DYVDAEGE
+1705 DYVDAEGN
-1713 VIPTSITMKG
+1713 VTPTSITMQG
-1723 TGLVVLNL
+1723 EGLVVLNL
-1731 TNNFSGGIDVQNG
+1731 TNTFTGGIDVQNG
-1744 GIYVATVGA
+1744 GLYVATVGA
-1753 AGTGALTFHTD
+1753 AGTGALKFHTD
-1764 QEWSFKVQGLNNGV
+1764 QEWSFDVQGQTPTNTGIVDV
-1778 VDTPM
+1778 VDDTM
-1783 ERLGSELMIC
+1783 FRTGAELMIC

-1802 GFRGSS
+1802 GFRGST
-1808 LRNDIV
+1808 LRNDII
-1814 LSSTKTTAENDFA
+1814 LYSTKTTSEDDFA

-1839 NESGGGDS
+1839 NETDQGDKN

-1855 RNLTLSGALAGAGY
+1855 RNLTLSGALVGAGY
-1869 YTGTGDG
+1869 ETKDDKGNAI
-1876 RTWVNTS
+1876 WVNTS
-1883 ANDILELT
+1883 ANDTLELT

-1898 GTRDQSYVTSLTLNE
+1898 NERDQSYTTSITLNE
-1913 DTAGENAY
+1913 DTVGENSY
-1921 IRNNE
+1921 IYDAE
-1926 GEIVNRFHGTVVVNN
+1926 SGKALNRFQGKVVMKN

-1948 PSNKVSVRIGG
+1948 PSNQLNERTAG
-1959 TVQVVLKGEKLSESH
+1959 TVQVVLKGEKLSQAH
-1974 LNLTRESVIQTG
+1974 MDMTRESVKMGRDEKNNPTAYE
-1986 WDGAGADPRQTYNN
+1986 DAAYRDLPRQTYNN
-2000 ILVLNGDATL
+2000 ILMLNGDATL
-2010 RGLSAQFHGCGYDFP
+2010 KGLSASFQGCGWDYP
-2025 DDPNNANDIYSGD
+2025 ENNSSNNANRI
-2038 RYNVTRYFK
+2038 
-2047 ESLTNDREVW
+2047 NDRKFISSMLQHDEVW

-2064 GLNTLSLGEYQDKD
+2064 GLNTLSLGEVGDKT
-2078 NTTYVYSG
+2078 NTSTYIYSG
-2086 AMGYRQAY
+2086 AMGFAQAY
-2094 AGTSQAHIPW
+2094 VGTSQAHVPW
-2104 GAGFTEH
+2104 GDGFLKHT
-2111 DAENWYFGTH
+2111 DDWYFGGH
-2121 SMAQETLSLTKA
+2121 SMAQESLSLIKA
-2133 SSSTQ
+2133 SASSQ

-2143 KLNDVSVY
+2143 VLDDVSVY
-2151 EGVLGFNSLALQG
+2151 EGTLGFNNLNLIG
-2164 NLNLVGGANLK
+2164 NLNLVGGSVTK
-2175 LGVFGDVDGD
+2175 LGVTTEVGWDS
-2185 GKQNDVKDWVKI
+2185 I
-2197 DDKLTSTGM
+2197 DANATSGM
-2206 QAAYEKVYTSDDVT
+2206 QSGYKVVATSDDVT

-2229 FTPNTGAGT
+2229 FTPNTGADT

-2248 VIFSTDTTLT
+2248 VIFSSGTTLT

-2263 MVPDYTYDKSAAAGV
+2263 MVPDSTYDENAAQGV

-2290 LQFLDDSPE
+2290 LQFLDASPE
-2299 ELAINLTGV
+2299 ELSINLTGV
-2308 NFSKVTITDR
+2308 NFSKVKINDR
-2318 AHTYFYLAEADNI
+2318 KHTYFYLAEADNI
-2331 VIGESGDSSLFKSR
+2331 VIGDGGDSSSFQSR

-2357 DTLDSSELSAY
+2357 DTLDSSGLSDY
-2368 NSPDDKDYLVIRV
+2368 KSPDKNDYLVIRV

-2387 TWSGKTSVTRDG
+2387 TWSGKNSVLRTQSGVTSKGDSYSAMEDSVN
-2399 KTFVPGNIWADKPD
+2399 PGNIWRDVNAEKGDKD
-2413 TLPDSFD
+2413 AFD

-2426 TYFENGMTVLFG
+2426 QYFENGMTVLFG
-2438 NLYEPVAWTETSTL
+2438 NLYEPVAWTEISEL

-2457 PIVKLDDDAL
+2457 PIVKLGDLYL

-2487 ASEDKQAS
+2487 ASEDKQAA

-2510 SVVINSDYFDADGN
+2510 SVVINSDYFDVAGN
-2524 VHTDTTNYIFT
+2524 VHKDATNYIFT
-2535 AGDGGY
+2535 AGADGGY
-2541 IDDVDV
+2541 IDDA

-2556 DDYGVEDLDWK
+2556 SDYGVENLDWK

-2594 GRMVMQHVNALGF
+2594 GRIVMQHVNALGA
-2607 VYNTGAHAT
+2607 VYNTV
-2616 PNDNTDDDHNLDEKY
+2616 DDDNPLFT
-2631 KDSILSGLDCT
+2631 GNDCT

-2734 TAEQAEAQ
+2734 TAEQAQAQ
-2742 AGAENKF
+2742 TGAENKF

-2773 ELSDDGQ
+2773 KLSDDGQ

-2828 GQATADPGQDA
+2828 GQATAE
-2839 TGQATADPG
+2839 PG

-2976 DVDTAS
+2976 DVDTS
-2982 LYALAVGKGGTL
+2982 TLYALSVGKGGTL

-3069 LTEQHNDNIKNEVVN
+3069 LTVQHDAQVKNEVVN

-3123 MADSPYMGYVALNDL
+3123 MTDSPYMGYVALNDL

-3155 QLLNANGGVKADVDI
+3155 QLLNANGGEKADVDI

-3179 QILDQV
+3179 QILDRV
-3185 ANYDSSHV
+3185 TNYNSSHV
-3193 SSSSDSM
+3193 SSTSDSM

-3215 NTNVDPLHR
+3215 DPEKDPLDR
-3224 ENTGQMLLGGVEQRA
+3224 LNTGQLLLGGVEQRA
-3239 LAVGDSRLNTPN
+3239 LAVGDSRVEKPN

-3280 DLNDDKG
+3280 GKDAQG
-3287 VKLQGEVTNL
+3287 VRLQGEVTNL

-3305 VKLGGDAANRTEMHS
+3305 VKLGGDAAERTEMNS

-3359 VDSGSAVR
+3359 VDSKSAVR
-3367 GVTLK
+3367 GVTLEYDEK
-3372 YEEAGNGT
+3372 YN
-3380 YDLIGHTVD
+3380 LIGHTVN

-3438 CTILVLQAD
+3438 STILVLQAD

-3466 MFNYGYEAGARFIAV
+3466 MFHYGYQAGARFIAV
-3481 MMGGDSGQFLYEA
+3481 MMGGDSGQFLYDA

-3507 VLQDDTG
+3507 VLQDAKG

>member
-1 MSLARITDVKFH
+1 MFSSDSVHLQFDVTK
-13 VQPQPVH
+13 PSPH
-20 RGWLRYFVAAVSMG
+20 RGWVKYFVAALG
-34 IGVAEAQEMRM
+34 LGVGAVQAQEQKL
-45 LDYWWVMAEE
+45 LDYWWVMPREE
-55 QQENAPRVIRV
+55 VQNAPRVIRV
-66 TGEKGEKFEEVYAEE
+66 IGAKGEKFEEVYAEE
-81 QLGALRNSPVIMQA
+81 QAAALRGSAAIMQA

-102 LRREAVSLARQMRE
+102 LRLEAQQRARELREAGKAPAVAYE
-116 EDESLPLATAYAQ
+116 E
-129 AWTRVFSRRW
+129 AWAEVYSRRW
-139 LTAKGGEGS
+139 LTADWRVGS
-148 SRLEDMLL
+148 SKLEDMLT
-156 RLASENEDMA
+156 RMASADADFE
-166 LSDEERQWL
+166 LTEEEQQWV

-190 GRRLLEMLA
+190 GIELLRNLARRLRSM
-199 RNLRQSG
+199 G
-206 YGRFDAAAG
+206 YGKIDVTAG
-215 VNDELMARF
+215 VNDELMMRF
-224 TDALRHEHDSMAAYR
+224 ADAMRHGKESMAAYR
-239 DAMFKT
+239 DALFKT
-245 HRGRIMQHSLE
+245 NRDRVMHHVLRG
-256 GYHAPWGMGM
+256 YVAPWGMGM
-266 GGRPIYRQAPQKV
+266 GGTHSYRQAPV
-279 GTTVASGHVAQTQ
+279 V
-292 TLVAAPQSPTATPQ
+292 LTP
-306 PDFTAGMNTS
+306 S
-316 AGSVENFLAE
+316 AGTGSTQQPQLPGLTALTVGQSYTAPGLNAVPGAQSNFLAT
-326 AAPQPEKEDEEKE
+326 APDAEEKE
-339 KKKEDE
+339 KEEEEEKDE
-345 ELDTDSLT
+345 EEPLT
-353 APVPRLMMRAVRNS
+353 ATS
-367 QAASAP
+367 AS
-373 VVIAASGDDDVAPAA
+373 SAPAA
-388 SGDITVTGN
+388 PAPRMMMARSMSLRSTGAVTLAEDIVADYIVGAGKNTSFHTTTSVNGQTLTRGNIHNAEWKADDSYSYTNSSYWGSATATVDFGAWNTADGGVQI
-397 ATYHVNATLEQKN
+397 ADTP
-410 RYDASWTSHTK
+410 
-421 SSGSGWFASSVTYE
+421 E
-435 SWSGGTLIPANINQ
+435 SFGLA
-449 IDLNGGNLYLGNGYT
+449 GGNLYLGT
-464 GAVKVLGTGTIHA
+464 GFSGNIAVSGEGNVLHA
-477 ESTETKSSS
+477 ESLKHESKSANGGFLG
-486 SWFSSVSA
+486 WVSA
-494 VAPVAGSGVFNYGTL
+494 TAHAVYQVPGSDQFRYGTL
-509 SGSGELTLSSNA
+509 SGSGELTLSNNA
-521 ASNNAV
+521 AANNAV
-527 IYIFNDAEASGWF
+527 IYIFNDAAADSWF
-540 DGTIQFGASRRGIVE
+540 DGTIRFGASRGGIVE

-565 AAWSKTVFDM
+565 TAWSQTVFDM

-621 SGDFFYDLTLGDEAG
+621 SGDFFYDLTLGDVAG
-636 QDYVYSGTFN
+636 ADYVYSGTFN
-646 GSYYTTAT
+646 GAYYTSAT
-654 QTNGNNTPSSLDLFK
+654 QTNGSSTPSALDLIK
-669 VGANQQTITTNVSN
+669 VGENQQTITTEISSTAS
-683 NENRLHSVSVQ
+683 RLHSVTVQ
-694 EGTLR
+694 GGALR
-699 FDDAGYY
+699 FDADPDYY
-706 DNIYGRSLET
+706 DDAYSMSLET
-716 AFVTVSGGELLVKSL
+716 NFVTVSGGRLLVNDL
-731 TVIGELEDAA
+731 NVTGVQEGAA
-741 EFLVTGGSVQ
+741 EFLVTGGKVEA
-751 VNDDISVAY
+751 NGDITVAY
-760 EMGVVSTE
+760 DMGVMGGG
-768 DVSASVSASNVSV
+768 SVSAVNVSA
-781 GNNLGVSGSGSKLI
+781 GNNLGVSGTGSSLTI
-795 VSGTVET
+795 TGSLET
-802 LALGVTNGGRLE
+802 LAMRVEKGGRLE
-814 AKDIIV
+814 ADDITV
-820 EHDLQIGTESF
+820 QSNLEVGTESRQVE
-831 NDSSMDEELRASL
+831 NITDAQRATLISSGR
-844 ICSGNLT
+844 LT
-851 AGTLRLRG
+851 AGELRLRG

-865 GDSSITLTGSHMHGG
+865 GDSAITLTGAHMHGG
-880 AVWKMAGKH
+880 AVWKMEGGQ

-894 QLRLED
+894 LLRLEN
-900 VGGANGKVTFSG
+900 VGGTDGKVTFSG
-912 TAVDGVEH
+912 PAVDGAEP

-926 GMISLADADW
+926 GMVSLADANWD
-936 GADGKNALFHLDN
+936 GGKNALFHLDN
-949 VLLDFRLGV
+949 VQLDFRLGV

-968 KGTVLTLA
+968 EGTVLTLA
-976 STSNGGGY
+976 STANGGGY
-984 VTDSTTWVRVE
+984 VKDSTTWVRVE
-995 SADALYHGVLGTDA
+995 SSDALYHGVLGYDA
-1009 DNNVIITIQHKLDL
+1009 QQNVIITIEHELIIPQK
-1023 PHVMASGNL
+1023 MASGDL

-1063 EGIVSLIRFSNLQIS
+1063 ENIESLIRFSNLQMS

-1090 TSGEGADL
+1090 TGNEGTEV
-1098 VDHRADR
+1098 VDYRADR
-1105 HFGGNITVTT
+1105 HFGGNIEVIVTT
-1115 TPAAEAAEDA
+1115 TAGDA

-1142 HLGGAGE
+1142 HLGGSGA
-1149 LKLVAHNTIDSRNL
+1149 LKLVAHNTLGTRDL

-1203 RLADPH
+1203 SLADPH

-1232 TVIDLTLDSMTDT
+1232 TLIDLTRSEMTDR
-1245 ASKTSGTATEQVLG
+1245 ASGQSEKATEQVLG
-1259 LVGDAQVAGVDGG
+1259 LVGNAQVAGVMGG
-1272 AGAFIVSNVKNGSN
+1272 DGAFIVSNVKAGSGK
-1286 RPSPVLTLGSDG
+1286 PSPVLTIGSDMA
-1298 KNCDFGG
+1298 DYTFSG

-1311 FYSGGQATGKTSTT
+1311 FYTGGQATGKTTT
-1325 TTTTSTNNS
+1325 TTTTSSTNNS

-1379 LVKEGTLALKG
+1379 LVKEGALALTG
-1390 GTIDIE
+1390 GTIDVE
-1396 SMEVLSGAY
+1396 SMEVFSGAY

-1411 AVMDSLTLHGD
+1411 AVMNSLTLHGD

-1451 STDSLTW
+1451 STDPLTW

-1466 SGANLTLLQE
+1466 SGADLTLLGG
-1476 NTLTAGGEAIFEI
+1476 NTLTAGGESLFML
-1489 GSEITL
+1489 GSGITL
-1495 NLNNPHVLTNVSG
+1495 NLAKPHVLTNVSG
-1508 AAPNR
+1508 AAPNMQ
-1513 WIALFGNVSQEY
+1513 IALFGDVLETYTN
-1525 ESLPTDMVL
+1525 LPTDMVL
-1534 VEDEMGNFYNAAYIQ
+1534 VEDVNGVFYNAAYKQ
-1549 TGKTIYL
+1549 VGQTIYL
-1556 QLGEARDYGIVVN
+1556 ELGNARDYGIVVN
-1569 EHAEPHT
+1569 DHAEPHT

-1648 LDEVHRI
+1648 LDEEHRM
-1655 VDIVGNVAPGEIII
+1655 VEIVGQVAPGHIIFDADK
-1669 ESNLNAGFVDPAP
+1669 NAGFRDPASRDVQF
-1682 ENAEYH
+1682 H
-1688 MEYSYA
+1688 MEYAYA
-1694 FVSKDGTGCIT
+1694 LVSHDGSGCIA
-1705 DYVDAEGE
+1705 DYVDAEGN
-1713 VIPTSITMKG
+1713 VTPTSITMQG
-1723 TGLVVLNL
+1723 EGLVVLNL
-1731 TNNFSGGIDVQNG
+1731 TNTFSGGIDVQNG
-1744 GIYVATVGA
+1744 GLYVATVGA
-1753 AGTGALTFHTD
+1753 AGTGALKFHTD
-1764 QEWSFKVQGLNNGV
+1764 QEWSFDVQGQTPTTTGIVDV
-1778 VDTPM
+1778 VDDTM
-1783 ERLGSELMIC
+1783 KRVGSELMIC

-1802 GFRGSS
+1802 GFRGST
-1808 LRNDIV
+1808 LRNDII
-1814 LSSTKTTAENDFA
+1814 LYSTKTTSEDDFA

-1839 NESGGGDS
+1839 NETNQGDKN

-1855 RNLTLSGALAGAGY
+1855 RNLTLSGALVGAGY
-1869 YTGTGDG
+1869 ESKDNAGNTV
-1876 RTWVNTS
+1876 WVNTS

-1898 GTRDQSYVTSLTLNE
+1898 NERDQSYTTSITLNE
-1913 DTAGENAY
+1913 DTVGENSY
-1921 IRNNE
+1921 IYDEPN
-1926 GEIVNRFHGTVVVNN
+1926 GKILNRFQGKVVMMN

-1948 PSNKVSVRIGG
+1948 PSNQLNERTAGS
-1959 TVQVVLKGEKLSESH
+1959 VQVVLKGEKLSQAH
-1974 LNLTRESVIQTG
+1974 LDMTRESVKMGRDENNNST
-1986 WDGAGADPRQTYNN
+1986 DYEDYAYRDLPRQTYNN
-2000 ILVLNGDATL
+2000 ILMVNGDATL
-2010 RGLSAQFHGCGYDFP
+2010 KGLSANFQGCGWDYP
-2025 DDPNNANDIYSGD
+2025 ENNSSNNAD
-2038 RYNVTRYFK
+2038 RIK
-2047 ESLTNDREVW
+2047 DRKFIASMPQHDEVW

-2064 GLNTLSLGEYQDKD
+2064 GLNTLSLGEVGDSA
-2078 NTTYVYSG
+2078 NNSTYIYSG
-2086 AMGYRQAY
+2086 AMGFAQAY
-2094 AGTSQAHIPW
+2094 IGTSQAHVPW
-2104 GAGFTEH
+2104 GDGFMEH
-2111 DAENWYFGTH
+2111 TASWYFSGH
-2121 SMAQETLSLTKA
+2121 SMAQESLSLTKA
-2133 SSSTQ
+2133 SASSQ

-2143 KLNDVSVY
+2143 VLDDVSVY
-2151 EGVLGFNSLALQG
+2151 EGTLGFNNLNLKG
-2164 NLNLVGGANLK
+2164 NLNLVGGSVTK
-2175 LGVFGDVDGD
+2175 LGVTTEVG
-2185 GKQNDVKDWVKI
+2185 W
-2197 DDKLTSTGM
+2197 TSISANAKSVM
-2206 QAAYEKVYTSDDVT
+2206 QSGYKVVATSDDVT
-2220 LNTGKTLTV
+2220 LNPGKTLTV

-2248 VIFSTDTTLT
+2248 VIMSDGAALT

-2263 MVPDYTYDKSAAAGV
+2263 MVPDYTYVKNAAVGV

-2290 LQFLDDSPE
+2290 LTLRNSSTEGLP
-2299 ELAINLTGV
+2299 IHLTGV
-2308 NFSKVTITDR
+2308 NFSHVLVEDR
-2318 AHTYFYLAEADNI
+2318 EHTYFYLAEADNI
-2331 VIGESGDSSLFKSR
+2331 VIDDGETGDASEFKSR

-2357 DTLDSSELSAY
+2357 DTLDSINDNNAESSHP
-2368 NSPDDKDYLVIRV
+2368 SPDAKDYLVIRV

-2387 TWSGKTSVTRDG
+2387 TWSGKTEVEYAPGFVTHPD
-2399 KTFVPGNIWADKPD
+2399 NIWESG
-2413 TLPDSFD
+2413 TFSFPYD

-2426 TYFENGMTVLFG
+2426 SYFENGMAVLFG
-2438 NLYEPVAWTETSTL
+2438 NLYEPVSWTPTSKLNSTQ
-2452 TSVET
+2452 T
-2457 PIVKLDDDAL
+2457 PVVDLNAL
-2467 QDGHPADSVTV
+2467 QPGHPADSVSM
-2478 DGHTISWRA
+2478 DGHTIDW
-2487 ASEDKQAS
+2487 SEAPAEQHPTYA
-2495 YRYENVVI
+2495 YENVSI
-2503 QGRVAPL
+2503 SGRVAPL
-2510 SVVINSDYFDADGN
+2510 SIVINSDYFDEQGN
-2524 VHTDTTNYIFT
+2524 VYTDATNYIFT
-2535 AGDGGY
+2535 ANAKDPGY
-2541 IDDVDV
+2541 IDDATA
-2547 EAGELDVWK
+2547 EELKLWK
-2556 DDYGVEDLDWK
+2556 TDYGVEDVESWR

-2581 TDNRFTGG
+2581 TDNRYTGG

-2594 GRMVMQHVNALGF
+2594 GRIVMQHVNALGA
-2607 VYNTGAHAT
+2607 VYNTSQV
-2616 PNDNTDDDHNLDEKY
+2616 DEQNP
-2631 KDSILSGLDCT
+2631 LFTGNDCT
-2642 ITLMNGGELMG
+2642 ITLMNGGELMA
-2653 DFNDESFPGN
+2653 DFSDDAFPGN
-2663 HEENITTSMGAAMDT
+2663 HQENITTSMGAAMDT

-2688 VYANPDDPDYD
+2688 VYADPNNPDYD

-2706 FNNTEHKLVLTKLEG
+2706 FNNTAHKLVLSTLVG
-2721 ESDTVVEFAGVGY
+2721 ESDTVLEFAGVGL
-2734 TAEQAEAQ
+2734 TAEQSREKYD
-2742 AGAENKF
+2742 GADNMF

-2773 ELSDDGQ
+2773 ELSNDGK
-2780 TADLVNGGN
+2780 TADLVNGGK

-2828 GQATADPGQDA
+2828 GR
-2839 TGQATADPG
+2839 ATADPG

-2976 DVDTAS
+2976 DVDQST
-2982 LYALAVGKGGTL
+2982 LYALSVGKGGTL

-3002 AGTKKDAW
+3002 SGTKKDAW
-3010 EGVAAGTTVGDSTTP
+3010 EGVEAGTTVGDSTTP

-3058 INTRNFIVDPY
+3058 INTRNFIIDPY

-3096 QFSGRNVH
+3096 QFSGSNVH

-3112 DADNKD
+3112 NANNKD
-3118 AYMLP
+3118 AYMDLKG
-3123 MADSPYMGYVALNDL
+3123 DSPNMGYVALNDL

-3179 QILDQV
+3179 QILDRV
-3185 ANYDSSHV
+3185 TNYNSNHAAST
-3193 SSSSDSM
+3193 SDSM

-3215 NTNVDPLHR
+3215 NPNEDPLHR
-3224 ENTGQMLLGGVEQRA
+3224 ENTGQLLLGGVEQRA

-3305 VKLGGDAANRTEMHS
+3305 VKLGGDAATRTEMNS
-3320 VHVDMANS
+3320 VHVDLANS

-3344 HLMEDCSIN
+3344 HLMEDCSVN
-3353 IADAVL
+3353 IADMVL
-3359 VDSGSAVR
+3359 VNEQSVIR
-3367 GVTLK
+3367 GVKLEYVKAGDAYTLV
-3372 YEEAGNGT
+3372 GNT
-3380 YDLIGHTVD
+3380 VNPYDAA
-3389 PCTTNPNV
+3389 PNV
-3397 ALGNDK
+3397 AAGNNP
-3403 TSKIKEVTTSV
+3403 TSKTKEVSTSV
-3414 NTTVQL
+3414 NTTVEL
-3420 TFADRPAGNADV
+3420 TFADKTEV
-3432 YTSVNG
+3432 CTSANG
-3438 CTILVLQAD
+3438 TRLLVLQSD

-3455 GNGLTIQLHED
+3455 GNGLTLRLHEN
-3466 MFNYGYEAGARFIAV
+3466 MFQYAYEADARFVGV

-3494 DNTRFSSLLNSQF
+3494 DNTKFGSLLDSQF
-3507 VLQDDTG
+3507 VLQDSTG

-3527 SDNVGMKV
+3527 GTESGDSVSR
-3535 TPYMLYF
+3535 YMLYF
-3542 EVPEPATATLSLAAL
+3542 EVPEPATTTLSLLAL
-3557 VALCARRRRK
+3557 TALCARRRRK
-3567 SE
+3567 

>member
-1 MSLARITDVKFH
+1 MFSSDSVHLQFDVTK
-13 VQPQPVH
+13 PSPH
-20 RGWLRYFVAAVSMG
+20 RGWVKYFVAALGLGMG
-34 IGVAEAQEMRM
+34 TVQAQEQKL
-45 LDYWWVMAEE
+45 LDYWWVMPREE
-55 QQENAPRVIRV
+55 VQNAPRVIRV
-66 TGEKGEKFEEVYAEE
+66 IGAKGEKFEEVYAEE
-81 QLGALRNSPVIMQA
+81 QAAALRGSAAIMQA

-102 LRREAVSLARQMRE
+102 LRLEAQQRARELREAGKSPAVAYE
-116 EDESLPLATAYAQ
+116 E
-129 AWTRVFSRRW
+129 AWAEVYSRRW
-139 LTAKGGEGS
+139 LNADWRVGS
-148 SRLEDMLL
+148 SKLEDMLA
-156 RLASENEDMA
+156 RMASDNEDFA
-166 LSDEERQWL
+166 LTEEEQQWV
-175 LEALLEDDDRLESAE
+175 LEALLEDDDRLESSE
-190 GRRLLEMLA
+190 GIELLRNLARRLRGM
-199 RNLRQSG
+199 G
-206 YGRFDAAAG
+206 YGRVYSPHAMQ
-215 VNDELMARF
+215 DELMERF
-224 TDALRHEHDSMAAYR
+224 AEAMRHGKESMAAYR
-239 DAMFKT
+239 DALFKT
-245 HRGRIMQHSLE
+245 NRDRIMHHELR
-256 GYHAPWGMGM
+256 GYLAPWGMGA
-266 GGRPIYRQAPQKV
+266 GGTRSYRQAPV
-279 GTTVASGHVAQTQ
+279 V
-292 TLVAAPQSPTATPQ
+292 LTP
-306 PDFTAGMNTS
+306 S
-316 AGSVENFLAE
+316 AGTGSTQQPQLPGLTALTVGQSYTAPGLNAVPGAQSNFLATAPDAEE
-326 AAPQPEKEDEEKE
+326 AEEEEEKE
-339 KKKEDE
+339 KDE
-345 ELDTDSLT
+345 EALLT
-353 APVPRLMMRAVRNS
+353 APS
-367 QAASAP
+367 
-373 VVIAASGDDDVAPAA
+373 APAA
-388 SGDITVTGN
+388 PAAPAPRMMMARSMSLRSTGAETLAEEIVADYIVGAGKNTSFHTTTTVNGQTLTRGN
-397 ATYHVNATLEQKN
+397 IHNAAWNAEDFYSYTNSTRLGSATATVYFGAWNTADGGEKI
-410 RYDASWTSHTK
+410 ASTPGAFGLT
-421 SSGSGWFASSVTYE
+421 
-435 SWSGGTLIPANINQ
+435 
-449 IDLNGGNLYLGNGYT
+449 GGNLYLGT
-464 GAVKVLGTGTIHA
+464 GFSGNIVVSGEGNVLHA
-477 ESTETKSSS
+477 ESLEHKSASANGGL
-486 SWFSSVSA
+486 FGLVSA
-494 VAPVAGSGVFNYGTL
+494 TAHAVYQVPGSGEFRYGTL
-509 SGSGELTLSSNA
+509 SGSGELTLSNNA
-521 ASNNAV
+521 AENNAV

-540 DGTIQFGASRRGIVE
+540 DGTIRFGASSGGIVE

-565 AAWSKTVFDM
+565 TAWSQTVFDM

-585 GISTSDAPTRTI
+585 GISTSEAPTRTI

-607 GLKNGDANSTVTSE
+607 GLENGDANSTVTSE
-621 SGDFFYDLTLGDEAG
+621 SGDFFYDLTLGDVAG
-636 QDYVYSGTFN
+636 ADYVYDGTFN
-646 GSYYTTAT
+646 GAYYTSAT
-654 QTNGNNTPSSLDLFK
+654 QTNGSSTPSALDLFK

-683 NENRLHSVSVQ
+683 NANRLHSVSVQ

-716 AFVTVSGGELLVKSL
+716 AFVTVSGGRLLVNDLIVTGVK
-731 TVIGELEDAA
+731 ENEA
-741 EFLVTGGSVQ
+741 EFLVTGGKVEA
-751 VNDDISVAY
+751 NGDITVAY
-760 EMGVVSTE
+760 DMGVMGGG
-768 DVSASVSASNVSV
+768 SVSAVNVSA
-781 GNNLGVSGSGSKLI
+781 GNNLGVSGSGSSLTI
-795 VSGTVET
+795 TGSLET
-802 LALGVTNGGRLE
+802 LAMRVEDGGRLV
-814 AKDIIV
+814 ADDITV
-820 EHDLQIGTESF
+820 QSNLEVGTESRQVA
-831 NDSSMDEELRASL
+831 NITDDQRATLISSGS
-844 ICSGNLT
+844 LT
-851 AGTLRLRG
+851 AGELRLRG

-865 GDSSITLTGSHMHGG
+865 GDSAITLTGAHMHGG
-880 AVWKMAGKH
+880 AVWKMEGGQ

-894 QLRLED
+894 LLRLEN
-900 VGGANGKVTFSG
+900 VGGADGQVTFSG
-912 TAVDGVEH
+912 TAVEGAEP

-926 GMISLADADW
+926 GMVSLADANW
-936 GADGKNALFHLDN
+936 DGGRNALFHLDN
-949 VLLDFRLGV
+949 VQLDFRLGV
-958 TLTNTGIPLA
+958 TLTNTGIPLTE
-968 KGTVLTLA
+968 GTVLTLA
-976 STSNGGGY
+976 STANGGGY
-984 VTDSTTWVRVE
+984 VEDSTTWVRVE
-995 SADALYHGVLGTDA
+995 SSDALYHGVLGYDA
-1009 DNNVIITIQHKLDL
+1009 QQNVIITIQHELIIPQK
-1023 PHVMASGNL
+1023 MASGDL

-1063 EGIVSLIRFSNLQIS
+1063 ENIESLIRFSNLQMS

-1090 TSGEGADL
+1090 TGNEGTEV
-1098 VDHRADR
+1098 VDYRADR
-1105 HFGGNITVTT
+1105 HFGGNIDVIVTT
-1115 TPAAEAAEDA
+1115 TAGDA
-1125 AQLHGEIGDWGN
+1125 AQLHGEIADWGN

-1142 HLGGAGE
+1142 HLGGSGA
-1149 LKLVAHNTIDSRNL
+1149 LKLVAHNTVGTRDL
-1163 NPSTVTESDTTTSK
+1163 DPTTDKESDTTTSK

-1203 RLADPH
+1203 SLADPH

-1232 TVIDLTLDSMTDT
+1232 TVIDLTLDSMTDK
-1245 ASKTSGTATEQVLG
+1245 ASETSGTATEQVLG
-1259 LVGDAQVAGVDGG
+1259 LVGDAQVAGITGG
-1272 AGAFIVSNVKNGSN
+1272 DGAFIVSNVKAGSGK
-1286 RPSPVLTLGSDG
+1286 PSPVLTIGSDMA
-1298 KNCDFGG
+1298 NYTFSG

-1311 FYSGGQATGKTSTT
+1311 FYTGGQATGKTTT
-1325 TTTTSTNNS
+1325 TTTTTTTANS
-1334 GGTITTTTTST
+1334 GTVTTTTTST
-1345 VETNCLTMATG
+1345 VETNFQTMENG

-1379 LVKEGTLALKG
+1379 LVKEGKLALTG
-1390 GTIDIE
+1390 GTIDVE
-1396 SMEVLSGAY
+1396 SMEVHSGAY
-1405 LKTASG
+1405 LQTASG

-1439 LTNMSGG
+1439 LSNMSGG

-1466 SGANLTLLQE
+1466 SGANLTLLDE

-1489 GSEITL
+1489 GSGITL

-1525 ESLPTDMVL
+1525 ESLPTDMIL
-1534 VEDEMGNFYNAAYIQ
+1534 VEDEMGNFYDAAYMLI
-1549 TGKTIYL
+1549 GETIYL

-1648 LDEVHRI
+1648 SDEVHRI

-1669 ESNLNAGFVDPAP
+1669 ESNLNAGFVDPKP
-1682 ENAEYH
+1682 EDAEYH

-1713 VIPTSITMKG
+1713 VTPTSITMKG

-1764 QEWSFKVQGLNNGV
+1764 QEWSFKVQGLSNGV

-1808 LRNDIV
+1808 LRNDII
-1814 LSSTKTTAENDFA
+1814 LSSTKTTAENDFE

-1855 RNLTLSGALAGAGY
+1855 RNLTLSGALV
-1869 YTGTGDG
+1869 GTGYEATDAQG
-1876 RTWVNTS
+1876 NKIWVNTS
-1883 ANDILELT
+1883 ANDTLELT

-1898 GTRDQSYVTSLTLNE
+1898 NERDQSYTTAITLNE
-1913 DTAGENAY
+1913 DTVGEGSY
-1921 IRNNE
+1921 IYD
-1926 GEIVNRFHGTVVVNN
+1926 GDTGKILNRFQGKVVLMN

-1948 PSNKVSVRIGG
+1948 PSNKLEKRTAGSV
-1959 TVQVVLKGEKLSESH
+1959 QLVLKGEKLSQAH
-1974 LNLTRESVIQTG
+1974 LDMTRESVKMG
-1986 WDGAGADPRQTYNN
+1986 WDEENDKATAYEESDHQKLPRQTYNN
-2000 ILVLNGDATL
+2000 ILMVNGDATL
-2010 RGLSAQFHGCGYDFP
+2010 KGLSAKFHGCGWDYPED
-2025 DDPNNANDIYSGD
+2025 NSSGNDNRIGD
-2038 RYNVTRYFK
+2038 RKFIADMK
-2047 ESLTNDREVW
+2047 QHDEVW

-2064 GLNTLSLGEYQDKD
+2064 GLNTLRLGEVGDSA
-2078 NTTYVYSG
+2078 NNSTYIYSG
-2086 AMGYRQAY
+2086 AMGFAQAY
-2094 AGTSQAHIPW
+2094 IGTSQAHVPW
-2104 GAGFTEH
+2104 GDGFMEH
-2111 DAENWYFGTH
+2111 TASWYFGGH
-2121 SMAQETLSLTKA
+2121 SVAQESLSLVKA
-2133 SSSTQ
+2133 SASSQ

-2143 KLNDVSVY
+2143 VLDDVSVY
-2151 EGVLGFNSLALQG
+2151 EGTLGFNNLNLKG
-2164 NLNLVGGANLK
+2164 NLNLVGGTTTK
-2175 LGVFGDVDGD
+2175 LGVTTEAGWDFISEDAVSDMQTNY
-2185 GKQNDVKDWVKI
+2185 KVVP
-2197 DDKLTSTGM
+2197 TS
-2206 QAAYEKVYTSDDVT
+2206 EDVT
-2220 LNTGKTLTV
+2220 LNPGKTLTV

-2238 EPTAA
+2238 EPTSA

-2248 VIFSTDTTLT
+2248 VIMKEGTALT

-2263 MVPDYTYDKSAAAGV
+2263 MVPDYTYDDESAAAGG

-2290 LQFLDDSPE
+2290 LQFLDASPAQ
-2299 ELAINLTGV
+2299 LSINLTGV
-2308 NFSKVTITDR
+2308 NFSQVPVETR
-2318 AHTYFYLAEADNI
+2318 ENTYFYLAEAENI
-2331 VIGESGDSSLFKSR
+2331 VIGEAEDSSKFQSR

-2357 DTLDSSELSAY
+2357 DTLDSSGGEHASK
-2368 NSPDDKDYLVIRV
+2368 DGKDYLVIRV

-2387 TWSGKTSVTRDG
+2387 TWSGKTKVA
-2399 KTFVPGNIWADKPD
+2399 GNEIGNVWVHSPD
-2413 TLPDSFD
+2413 DSLPEYD

-2426 TYFENGMTVLFG
+2426 SAFQDGMTVLFG
-2438 NLYEPVAWTETSTL
+2438 NLYEPVDWSEVSKL
-2452 TSVET
+2452 TSSET
-2457 PIVKLDDDAL
+2457 PVVELSEPQA
-2467 QDGHPADSVTV
+2467 GHPATEVTV
-2478 DGHTISWRA
+2478 DGHKISWTA
-2487 ASEDKQAS
+2487 GLDADYK
-2495 YRYENVVI
+2495 YENVVI

-2510 SVVINSDYFDADGN
+2510 SVVINSDYFDSYDTGRVAYP
-2524 VHTDTTNYIFT
+2524 DTTNYIFT
-2535 AGDGGY
+2535 ISGEDESYGY
-2541 IDDVDV
+2541 IADATED
-2547 EAGELDVWK
+2547 ELKVWK
-2556 DDYGVEDLDWK
+2556 ESYKVENLDWK
-2567 TNLTKLGKGTTIMT
+2567 TNLTKLGKGTAIMT

-2594 GRMVMQHVNALGF
+2594 GRIVMQHVNALGF
-2607 VYNTGAHAT
+2607 VYNNGAYAT
-2616 PNDNTDDDHNLDEKY
+2616 PEDPNDDKTNLDDQF
-2631 KDSILSGLDCT
+2631 KDKLLTGLDCT
-2642 ITLMNGGELMG
+2642 ITLMNGGELMA
-2653 DFNDESFPGN
+2653 DFSDDAFPGN
-2663 HEENITTSMGAAMDT
+2663 HQENITTSMGAALDT

-2706 FNNTEHKLVLTKLEG
+2706 FNNTAHKLVLSTLVG
-2721 ESDTVVEFAGVGY
+2721 ESDTVVEFAGVGL
-2734 TAEQAEAQ
+2734 TADQSSNAY
-2742 AGAENKF
+2742 GVDNKF

-2773 ELSDDGQ
+2773 ELSEDGK
-2780 TADLVNGGN
+2780 TADLVNGGK

-2800 EGKDWTK
+2800 GGKDWTN

-2813 IKDGTDRTVL
+2813 ITDGTERTVL

-2828 GQATADPGQDA
+2828 GQATDV
-2839 TGQATADPG
+2839 PG

-2883 TRSGAYEGVMGY
+2883 TRSGEYEGVMGY

-2931 GEGSTQSARRAW
+2931 GEGSIQSARRAW

-2976 DVDTAS
+2976 DVDQST
-2982 LYALAVGKGGTL
+2982 LYALSVGKGGTL
-2994 AMNTTFNV
+2994 AMNSTFN
-3002 AGTKKDAW
+3002 ASGPKEDAW
-3010 EGVAAGTTVGDSTTP
+3010 EGVEAGTTVGDSTRP

-3069 LTEQHNDNIKNEVVN
+3069 LTVQHDAQVKNEVVN

-3096 QFSGRNVH
+3096 QFSGSNVH

-3112 DADNKD
+3112 DANNKD
-3118 AYMLP
+3118 AYMDLKG
-3123 MADSPYMGYVALNDL
+3123 DSPNMGYVALNDL
-3138 NDLKG
+3138 NALKG
-3143 SSSVYVDSMTAL
+3143 SSTVYVDSMTAL

-3185 ANYDSSHV
+3185 TNYDSSHM

-3215 NTNVDPLHR
+3215 NPNEDPLHR
-3224 ENTGQMLLGGVEQRA
+3224 ENTGQMLLGGVEQRS

-3305 VKLGGDAANRTEMHS
+3305 VKLGGDAATRSEMNS
-3320 VHVDMANS
+3320 VHVDLANS

-3344 HLMEDCSIN
+3344 HLMEDCSVN
-3353 IADAVL
+3353 IADMVL
-3359 VDSGSAVR
+3359 VNDQSVIR
-3367 GVTLK
+3367 GVKLEYVKAGDAYTLV
-3372 YEEAGNGT
+3372 GNT
-3380 YDLIGHTVD
+3380 VNPYDAA
-3389 PCTTNPNV
+3389 PNV
-3397 ALGNDK
+3397 AAGNNP
-3403 TSKIKEVTTSV
+3403 TSKTKEVSTSV
-3414 NTTVQL
+3414 NTTVEL
-3420 TFADRPAGNADV
+3420 TFADKTEV
-3432 YTSVNG
+3432 CTSANG
-3438 CTILVLQAD
+3438 TRLLVLQAD

-3455 GNGLTIQLHED
+3455 GNGLTLRLHEN
-3466 MFNYGYEAGARFIAV
+3466 MFQYAYDADARFVGV

-3494 DNTRFSSLLNSQF
+3494 DNTKFGSLLDSQF
-3507 VLQDDTG
+3507 VLLDSTG

-3527 SDNVGMKV
+3527 GTESGESVSR
-3535 TPYMLYF
+3535 YMLYF
-3542 EVPEPATATLSLAAL
+3542 EVPEPATTTLSLLAL
-3557 VALCARRRRK
+3557 TALCARRRRK
-3567 SE
+3567 